1 MQLQVDPT
9 QLHGAAGGERW
20 PAGGLI
26 HGLPFSQLKRTP
38 SRHHVVLI
46 DVPRVAGPYSGT
58 QELLQGEL
66 VLGLIHKVK
75 FYIQQLLEM
84 LWMLYMIW
92 MRITLEPVAG

>member
-1 MQLQVDPT
+1 M
-9 QLHGAAGGERW
+9 
-20 PAGGLI
+20 
-26 HGLPFSQLKRTP
+26 
-38 SRHHVVLI
+38 I
-46 DVPRVAGPYSGT
+46 DVPCLTGLYYGT
-58 QELLQGEL
+58 RELLQGEL